1 MNPILCNLRNISL
14 SYAIWL
20 MAGCLLAALLV
31 LTNSGEWI
39 NSLLFAIPTMLA
51 FGALSAPAYFVSRA
65 LPMQKRNF
73 LKVFLIFGGSALLH
87 GSLWLLVCFAWN
99 KLSLT
104 IEEPWAGIALHQHLA
119 SLLLI
124 TGSLLYLL
132 TVLVYDVLIAFDN
145 IRLSER
151 REAASEVLARD
162 AELQVLRTQ
171 INPHFLFNSLN
182 SISALTTI
190 DAAGARSMT
199 IELAQFFRQT
209 LALSEQQKITLS
221 EEIALC
227 NHFLSIEKIRFGKK
241 LQVQMVL
248 DPASEAC
255 LLPPMLLQ
263 PLLENAIKH
272 GIRDLVDGG
281 TIVLTSKT
289 KAPWLFISI
298 ENPIDADSNNSAQGT
313 GTGLKNLQARL
324 HSLYGAKS
332 RVEKKCTEHFFR
344 IEIALPL
351 ET

>member
-1 MNPILCNLRNISL
+1 MT
-14 SYAIWL
+14 
-20 MAGCLLAALLV
+20 GCLLAALLV
-31 LTNSGEWI
+31 LTNSSQWS

-51 FGALSAPAYFVSRA
+51 FGALSAPAYYISRA

-73 LKVFLIFGGSALLH
+73 LKVFFIFGGAALFH
-87 GSLWLLVCFAWN
+87 GGVWLLLCFGWN
-99 KLSLT
+99 KLTLT
-104 IEEPWAGIALHQHLA
+104 IDEGWAGIALSQHLA

-124 TGSLLYLL
+124 TGTLLYLL
-132 TVLVYDVLIAFDN
+132 AVLVYDVLIAFDS

-151 REAASEVLARD
+151 REAASDILARD

-209 LALSEQQKITLS
+209 LALSEQKKITLA
-221 EEIALC
+221 EDIALC

-241 LQVQMVL
+241 LQVQMDI
-248 DPASEAC
+248 DPTSEVC

-281 TIVLTSKT
+281 TILVTSKR
-289 KAPWLFISI
+289 KAPWLFIAI
-298 ENPIDADSNNSAQGT
+298 ENPIDVESRSTAQGT
-313 GTGLKNLQARL
+313 GTGLKNLQARTR
-324 HSLYGAKS
+324 SLYAEKC
-332 RVEKKCTEHFFR
+332 RVEWKSTEHFFR

-351 ET
+351 EY